1 MAYKIKSLLLL
12 FLVCYCIDVQSQSK
26 KQSRAYYFS
35 FNGNDLNEG
44 TVTSP
49 YKSIGKIKDLELKQG
64 DSILFKAKEVFIGN
78 LLFENII
85 HFRQKQL
92 DEIQK
97 YIKFLKNL
105 VYPNVSL
112 SEIKPKGK
120 NYIVIKGSYQ
130 IIDEQGN
137 KNRMSV
143 FVGRKDEF
151 PEGKN
156 DERAKAI
163 ATEKILLLLQNKFF
177 KK

>member
-1 MAYKIKSLLLL
+1 MNFETIKYELEHLE
-12 FLVCYCIDVQSQSK
+12 VERVQ
-26 KQSRAYYFS
+26 
-35 FNGNDLNEG
+35 L
-44 TVTSP
+44 
-49 YKSIGKIKDLELKQG
+49 
-64 DSILFKAKEVFIGN
+64 
-78 LLFENII
+78 ENII
-85 HFRQKQL
+85 HLRQKQL

-97 YIKFLKNL
+97 KIKFLMNL

-120 NYIVIKGSYQ
+120 NYLVIKGSYQ

-156 DERAKAI
+156 DERAKVI